1 MMQLCYASTRQENQK
16 DLLEDLSDI
25 LVSARNFNQMH
36 KIYGV
41 LYYAEGRFFQCLEAE
56 AQVLEKVYTKIAS
69 DPRHHNLIRFE
80 NRVIDQLHFSEW
92 SMKYVNKH
100 SSIGTLFKRFGL
112 NAFLPHELRTEQIPV
127 FLELLLRLQNSDP
140 KPKLTQG
147 YRIRGYKPYL

>member
-25 LVSARNFNQMH
+25 LVSARNFNQAH
-36 KIYGV
+36 EIYGV

-56 AQVLEKVYTKIAS
+56 AEILEKVYAKIAS
-69 DPRHHNLIRFE
+69 DPRHTNLIRFE
-80 NRVIDQLHFSEW
+80 NRVIDRLHFSEW

-112 NAFLPHELRTEQIPV
+112 NAFLPHELKTEQIPV
-127 FLELLLRLQNSDP
+127 FLELLLRLQNSE
-140 KPKLTQG
+140 PKLKRMQG
-147 YRIRGYKPYL
+147 YRTRGYKPYF

>member
-1 MMQLCYASTRQENQK
+1 MLQQTTVVAVIPYFEKFLASFPTVH
-16 DLLEDLSDI
+16 DL
-25 LVSARNFNQMH
+25 AQ
-36 KIYGV
+36 
-41 LYYAEGRFFQCLEAE
+41 AEE

-80 NRVIDQLHFSEW
+80 NRMIDQLHFSEW

-147 YRIRGYKPYL
+147 YRMRGYKPYL